1 MARLQFKSSTQRRNF
16 NPVQASTQ
24 GLSRM
29 REETNRVVQGMER
42 NAQAEKDLRD
52 RELQAIKDNAEYTER
67 RAAENFKIE
76 SANIQREA
84 DAANSIAN
92 RDQQQAQYD
101 AKAQQTV
108 LDSISNF
115 STKAAEKAA
124 ANTAQ
129 QLKDQTDLAMS
140 IDISGS
146 LITQEALTNYNKTK
160 STQAQGA
167 ILETSQ
173 IIEDGFSSGATL
185 NDTIKSLVGAS
196 GIGSIG
202 RQVLRN
208 RLYAQSYDIILG
220 KAFKSTENN
229 YQLPDGTKFSGVEA
243 YKDPIKLRIVQ
254 GEVTRQL
261 SGMMRET
268 FGITDPLYL
277 AEGKT
282 KVEEQNSIRLTQAT
296 NLDTESHFAILR
308 QQASEIASG
317 GTYDNYLTAFDTLKK
332 IDGAAAAHD
341 ALKEFYVIATP
352 AERLTIESLDLLGKG
367 TPYSEEWSGRTQA
380 MQAAART
387 RDLKLQG
394 EQDRADKFEY
404 QALEKEAFNDATKQR
419 MTDNPDGVYAEF
431 EAKALEYGQVPS
443 QFVKN
448 AYSAAIKNMADQA
461 EYVLDARTKSLTIT
475 KEYIGEIKD
484 PAIRD
489 KAIKLYEEQQL
500 KKFGPDAV
508 RTQKDLEGL
517 ADKMTK
523 YGGEGAKGVENGFVL
538 AALRKRY
545 RQLLPDYVAKEAY
558 NKLTEEVAAAPKTAA
573 DAVGNKANNIFQSV
587 TTTNNRVTFPKLIAD
602 SSDQK
607 ARMNAIDRR
616 AISDGAS
623 GADAGIPGHVI
634 TKEELANLR
643 EQAASPLVEFI
654 TYPQTTLKFAKRYD
668 LLPSEVVNQAIIGLN
683 KADGGDR
690 PPLTMTPMMQMVDA
704 ASPETRELLNS
715 GYTNQQRRGLAQE
728 TRQTSSHMRSSFKSG
743 QISGNG
749 YGDLDGQDTGVN
761 IELYG
766 PQGRTGKTSGHQSA
780 TGSYGGRGVPIS
792 FPYELTYNETIP
804 GGRNAGQKAL
814 TTQGSTDRVVKGTA
828 PGGFGHVGSYTYTDK
843 NGDQYE
849 IMMAHG
855 DKPFNSFNE
864 GQTIPAGTVLGYQGA
879 SGSSDD
885 GAGGGYD
892 HISLHVNSYGNGDP
906 NRIIREFTNSLLN

>member
-52 RELQAIKDNAEYTER
+52 RELQAIKDNAEYAER

-146 LITQEALTNYNKTK
+146 LITQEALTKYNKTK

-185 NDTIKSLVGAS
+185 NDTLKSLVGAS
-196 GIGSIG
+196 GLGAVG

-208 RLYAQSYDIILG
+208 RLYAQSHGIILG

-229 YQLPDGTKFSGVEA
+229 YQLPDGTAFSGIEA
-243 YKDPIKLRIVQ
+243 YKDPAKLRIVQ

-277 AEGKT
+277 SEGKT

-296 NLDTESHFAILR
+296 NLETESNFAILR
-308 QQASEIASG
+308 QQATEIASG
-317 GTYDNYLTAFDTLKK
+317 GTYDNYLTAFDTFKK
-332 IDGAAAAHD
+332 IDGPAAAHS
-341 ALKEFYVIATP
+341 ALHKIYVNATP
-352 AERLTIESLDLLGKG
+352 AERLIIESLDILGKR
-367 TPYSEEWSGRTQA
+367 TPYSEEWKGRTKA
-380 MQAAART
+380 MRAAARSK
-387 RDLKLQG
+387 DLKIQV

-404 QALEKEAFNDATKQR
+404 KALEKSAWNDDTKLR
-419 MTDNPDGVYAEF
+419 MKDNPHGVWTEF
-431 EAKALEYGQVPS
+431 ETKAAEYGQVPS
-443 QFVKN
+443 ESVKN
-448 AYSAAIKNMADQA
+448 AYAEAIKNMADQA
-461 EYVLDARTKSLTIT
+461 DYVLESRSKSGTIT
-475 KEYIGEIKD
+475 EEYIKGLRD
-484 PAIRD
+484 PVIID
-489 KAIKLYEEQQL
+489 KAIKLYEAQQL
-500 KKFGPDAV
+500 RKFGLEAA
-508 RTQKDLEGL
+508 RTSEDLEGL
-517 ADKMTK
+517 ADEMTK
-523 YGGEGAKGVENGFVL
+523 YGGEGEKGVENGYVL

-545 RQLLPDYVAKEAY
+545 RQLLPDYGAKEAY
-558 NKLTEEVAAAPKTAA
+558 NKLTAEVAAAPKTAE
-573 DAVGNKANNIFQSV
+573 DAKGDQSNNIFQSV
-587 TTTNNRVTFPKLIAD
+587 TTTDNRVTFPKLIAD
-602 SSDQK
+602 SSSQIE
-607 ARMNAIDRR
+607 RMKAIDNRFM
-616 AISDGAS
+616 SDKAS
-623 GADAGIPGHVI
+623 AADAGIPGHVI
-634 TKEELANLR
+634 TKKEIANLR

-654 TYPQTTLKFAKRYD
+654 TYPQTTLKFAANYK

-683 KADGGDR
+683 KADGGNR
-690 PPLTMTPMMQMVDA
+690 PPLTMTPMLQMIDA
-704 ASPETRELLNS
+704 ASPTTRKLLNS
-715 GYTNQQRRGLAQE
+715 AERQRKARGLAQE
-728 TRQTSSHMRSSFKSG
+728 TGQTSNHMRLKRSFTGALTYDGNVDSYRQTGTVLQEAGFKVAEHPDFG
-743 QISGNG
+743 
-749 YGDLDGQDTGVN
+749 
-761 IELYG
+761 
-766 PQGRTGKTSGHQSA
+766 
-780 TGSYGGRGVPIS
+780 
-792 FPYELTYNETIP
+792 
-804 GGRNAGQKAL
+804 
-814 TTQGSTDRVVKGTA
+814 GTA
-828 PGGFGHVGSYTYTDK
+828 PVH
-843 NGDQYE
+843 
-849 IMMAHG
+849 
-855 DKPFNSFNE
+855 
-864 GQTIPAGTVLGYQGA
+864 AG
-879 SGSSDD
+879 
-885 GAGGGYD
+885 
-892 HISLHVNSYGNGDP
+892 NSYHGYGEAFDVTHQTGDYNTSIEKTRLLKEAIRNLSLFKEVIGPGDGDP
-906 NRIIREFTNSLLN
+906 NHATHLHLGGLMRPITQKDIEIINSFR